1 MRPLLVINCAETRL
15 QLALG
20 LHDGDGPQVWA
31 FQEWMAPGR
40 ANPLLAPGVQGMLAA
55 CSLRPQDLAGI
66 ACVVGPGSFTG
77 VRMSLAFAEGLRLAA
92 GVPLAGLAYPA
103 LLARAARQ
111 RLDAPA
117 TPLRVL
123 THARK
128 GLCYVQRFHGDD
140 ASAIDILPTPEAL
153 DAMED
158 TACHVLGS
166 ALRQTPAAVQDVLQ
180 QHPRCRL
187 LPAYF
192 DHPDGES
199 LLVAAA
205 EADYAH
211 APLVPLYLRP
221 SDAEANLES
230 IALAK
235 GMDPVAARRALTDLM
250 SS

>member
-20 LHDGDGPQVWA
+20 LRDGDGLQVWA
-31 FQEWMAPGR
+31 FQEWTAPGR
-40 ANPLLAPGVQGMLAA
+40 ANPLLAPGVHGMLAA
-55 CSLRPQDLAGI
+55 FSLRPQDLAGI
-66 ACVVGPGSFTG
+66 ACVIGPGSCTG
-77 VRMSLAFAEGLRLAA
+77 GRMTLACAEGLRLAA
-92 GVPLAGLAYPA
+92 GVPLAGLASPA
-103 LLARAARQ
+103 LLARAARA

-128 GLCYVQRFHGDD
+128 GLCYVQQFQADD
-140 ASAIDILPTPEAL
+140 ASAIDVLPTLEAL
-153 DAMED
+153 HAVEDA
-158 TACHVLGS
+158 ACHVLGS
-166 ALRQTPAAVQDVLQ
+166 ALRQDPPAVQDVLRQ
-180 QHPRCRL
+180 LPRCRL

-199 LLVAAA
+199 LLDAAA
-205 EADYAH
+205 GADYAH
-211 APLVPLYLRP
+211 APLAPLYLRP

-235 GMDPVAARRALTDLM
+235 GMDPVAARRTLTELM
-250 SS
+250 AS